1 MAGDTLDVF
10 WHPAALGHD
19 TGRGFFGGP
28 ASEYLD
34 FDEAHPENADRV
46 RNMHAVLKR
55 GPIAEHLRWHDGRRA
70 DEGEIARFHTAEHIA
85 TLRAAD
91 VAGGHIF
98 SASTLFVADSYEAT
112 LIAAGTALAA
122 MDRVMTGDGGLA
134 YALVRP
140 PGHHAAPDAV
150 DGYCFVNN
158 SALAALRAIEH
169 GAKRVAVI
177 DWDVHHGNGTQE
189 GFYAR
194 DDVLTVSMHMDHG
207 AWGPNHLQTG
217 KADEVGRGAG
227 RGLNVNVPMPMGSG
241 DAGYI
246 KAFEDIVVPA
256 VDAFAPET
264 IVVAC
269 GQDANQFD
277 PNGRQMVSMAGFRR
291 LGAMARALVDRH
303 AGGRLCLVQEGGYA
317 MSYAAYCLH
326 ATLEGVL
333 GVGPLLDDPIAFY
346 PEDTGPAL
354 AAIEGILAT
363 RAAAIAAGD

>member
-1 MAGDTLDVF
+1 MAGDTLEVF
-10 WHPAALGHD
+10 WNESALGHD

-28 ASEYLD
+28 ASEYLAVA
-34 FDEAHPENADRV
+34 ENHPENADRV
-46 RNMHAVLKR
+46 RNMHAVLQR
-55 GPIAEHLRWHDGRRA
+55 GPISEYLHWHDGRRA
-70 DEGEIARFHTAEHIA
+70 DEAEVERFHTAEHIA
-85 TLRAAD
+85 ELRAAAE
-91 VAGGHIF
+91 AGGRRF
-98 SASTLFVADSYEAT
+98 TPSTTFAPDSYEAS
-112 LIAAGTALAA
+112 LIAAGTALSA
-122 MDRVMTGDGGLA
+122 MDRVMEGGSLA

-140 PGHHAAPDAV
+140 PGHHAAPDMV
-150 DGYCFVNN
+150 DGYCFINN
-158 SALAALRAIEH
+158 SALAAQRAIDR
-169 GAKRVAVI
+169 GAARVAVI

-194 DDVLTVSMHMDHG
+194 DDVLTVSIHMDHG
-207 AWGPNHLQTG
+207 SWGPNHPQTG

-227 RGLNVNVPMPMGSG
+227 RGFNVNVPMPMGSG
-241 DAGYI
+241 DEGYA
-246 KAFEDIVVPA
+246 KAFETIIQPA
-256 VDAFAPET
+256 VDAFAPEA

-277 PNGRQMVSMAGFRR
+277 PNGRQMITMAGFRQ
-291 LGAMARALVDRH
+291 LGAMARALADRH

-326 ATLEGVL
+326 ATLEGVI

-354 AAIEGILAT
+354 AAIDAILAT